1 MIVVSDT
8 SAIINLA
15 MIGRLDLLRQLYN
28 EVVIPAAVY
37 REIVVQGAGKP
48 GAIEVQTQPWFKQQP
63 VVDTAFVSQLRRD
76 LDEGE
81 AEAIVLAQEI
91 SADLLLIDDQAARR
105 HAARLGLR
113 FIGLLGVLLE
123 AKTAGFLATVKP
135 SLDDLISMAG
145 FRVRSSLYQA
155 FLASAG
161 E

>member
-15 MIGRLDLLRQLYN
+15 MIGRLGLLHDIYT

-37 REIVVQGAGKP
+37 QEIVIQGAGKP
-48 GAIEVQTQPWFKQQP
+48 GAIEVRTQPWFQQRA

-76 LDEGE
+76 LDDGE

-91 SADLLLIDDQAARR
+91 GADLLLIDDRAARR

-123 AKTAGFLATVKP
+123 AKKAGLLPAVKP
-135 SLDDLISMAG
+135 ALDDLISKAG

>member
-15 MIGRLDLLRQLYN
+15 MIGRLDLLHQLYN
-28 EVVIPAAVY
+28 EVIIPAAVY
-37 REIVVQGAGKP
+37 QEIVVQGAGKP
-48 GAIEVQTQPWFKQQP
+48 GAVEVQTEPWFKQQA
-63 VVDTAFVSQLRRD
+63 VVDAAFVFRLRRD

-123 AKTAGFLATVKP
+123 AKKAGLLATVKP
-135 SLDDLISMAG
+135 PLDELISKAG
-145 FRVRSSLYQA
+145 FRVRPSLYQA

>member
-15 MIGRLDLLRQLYN
+15 MVGHLDLLHHLYN
-28 EVVIPAAVY
+28 DVVIPVAVY

-48 GAIEVQTQPWFKQQP
+48 GAIEVQTQPWFKQMS
-63 VVDTAFVSQLRRD
+63 VVDTVSVSQLRVD
-76 LDEGE
+76 LDDGE

-91 SADLLLIDDQAARR
+91 SADLLLIDDRAARH

-113 FIGLLGVLLE
+113 FVGLLGVLLE
-123 AKTAGFLATVKP
+123 AKKAGLLLAVKP
-135 SLDDLISMAG
+135 ALDDLISKAG
-145 FRVRSSLYQA
+145 FRVRPSLYQA

>member
-15 MIGRLDLLRQLYN
+15 MIGRLDLLHQLYL
-28 EVVIPAAVY
+28 EVFIPAAVY

-48 GAIEVQTQPWFKQQP
+48 GATEVQTQPWFKQQA
-63 VVDTAFVSQLRRD
+63 VADTAFVSQLRRD
-76 LDEGE
+76 LDDGE

-91 SADLLLIDDQAARR
+91 GADLLLIDDRAAR
-105 HAARLGLR
+105 HQAARLGLR

-123 AKTAGFLATVKP
+123 AKKAGLLATVRP
-135 SLDDLISMAG
+135 AVDDLISKAG

-155 FLASAG
+155 ILKSAG

>member
-15 MIGRLDLLRQLYN
+15 MIGRLDLLHQLYN
-28 EVVIPAAVY
+28 EVIIPAAVY
-37 REIVVQGAGKP
+37 QEIVVQGAGKP
-48 GAIEVQTQPWFKQQP
+48 GAVEVRTQSWFKQR
-63 VVDTAFVSQLRRD
+63 VVLDTAFVSQLRRD
-76 LDEGE
+76 LDDGE

-91 SADLLLIDDQAARR
+91 GADLLLIDDRAARR

-113 FIGLLGVLLE
+113 FIGLLSVLLE
-123 AKTAGFLATVKP
+123 AKKAGLLATVKP
-135 SLDDLISMAG
+135 PLDDLISKAG
-145 FRVRSSLYQA
+145 FRVHSSLYHA